1 MKISF
6 FHTLYFKLAAGL
18 TLILLIIG
26 LSYTVFANYLL
37 LQVNQ
42 SSHQLINKNLA
53 ENLVNDKKIVNNG
66 KIDIKAMKDTF
77 MQYMS
82 INPSI
87 EIYYLDLQG
96 NILAY
101 SAEPGKVKRNSVNL
115 APIKNRINNPN
126 NTNNLGDDPRSHD
139 IRKAFSATTIPNA
152 TKPEGYLYVVLQG
165 EEITAALNSKTHNTI
180 IYLSGI
186 ILAGSLVVGLLIGL
200 YIFYKINIRIKNLQT
215 NVAHFVANDFSSKKI
230 TNFESN
236 NLLPKDEISE
246 LESNINNMATH
257 IDKQWAALKQQDT
270 LRREMVA
277 NISHDL
283 RTPLASIQAY
293 LETLSIKYNVLDNEE
308 RQKYIHTM
316 SKQAKGLQK
325 LIDGLFELAKLDAR
339 EHEPAMESFPLLE
352 LTYDV
357 IAKFEHS
364 AAKKEIIL
372 NINSE
377 TENPMVFADLGL
389 IERVLDNLISNAI
402 YYSKV
407 NGYISVNIA
416 APEDG
421 SLTVKI
427 SDTGQGIPLDQ
438 QALVFERFHQAHTPE
453 RTDGHAGLGLC
464 IVKKIIEL
472 HKQSIWL
479 ESRPEH
485 GAQFNFTLATTQV
498 FRQKVISHY

>member
-1 MKISF
+1 
-6 FHTLYFKLAAGL
+6 
-18 TLILLIIG
+18 
-26 LSYTVFANYLL
+26 
-37 LQVNQ
+37 
-42 SSHQLINKNLA
+42 
-53 ENLVNDKKIVNNG
+53 
-66 KIDIKAMKDTF
+66 
-77 MQYMS
+77 
-82 INPSI
+82 
-87 EIYYLDLQG
+87 
-96 NILAY
+96 
-101 SAEPGKVKRNSVNL
+101 
-115 APIKNRINNPN
+115 
-126 NTNNLGDDPRSHD
+126 
-139 IRKAFSATTIPNA
+139 
-152 TKPEGYLYVVLQG
+152 
-165 EEITAALNSKTHNTI
+165 
-180 IYLSGI
+180 
-186 ILAGSLVVGLLIGL
+186 
-200 YIFYKINIRIKNLQT
+200 
-215 NVAHFVANDFSSKKI
+215 
-230 TNFESN
+230 
-236 NLLPKDEISE
+236 
-246 LESNINNMATH
+246 
-257 IDKQWAALKQQDT
+257 
-270 LRREMVA
+270 
-277 NISHDL
+277 
-283 RTPLASIQAY
+283 
-293 LETLSIKYNVLDNEE
+293 
-308 RQKYIHTM
+308 M

-357 IAKFEHS
+357 ISKFEHS

-377 TENPMVFADLGL
+377 TENPMVFADLAL

-407 NGYISVNIA
+407 NGYISINIA

-421 SLTVKI
+421 SLAVKI